1 MSQMHITLH
10 SVTFLTQHC
19 FNQGGFQMKFL
30 VFSVLLFCFVSN
42 AHALQNPNNTVVLI
56 SLDGFRWDYIE
67 KHGAPHLAAIAKS
80 GVRANKMQPVY
91 PTKTFPNH
99 LSIIT
104 GLLPINH
111 GVVDNRFCDS
121 KRNDCYSMGKG
132 RDDSTWFSGIPLWNL
147 ATMQGLKSA
156 SYFWPESDARF
167 NGMTPD
173 YYYHY
178 SKHSD
183 YQNRIEQIIQWLK
196 LPAPQRPQ
204 LVISYFSLVDSM
216 GHKYGPD
223 AEQTKQAV
231 QQVDA
236 LMGQLQQRL
245 DALEQEINLVIVSDH
260 GMSTVEPNQSI
271 AINNLPKDDK
281 FMVKNTGP
289 RVLIYANENTTAA
302 DISSYKAQLSKAA
315 KGRYTVLTDNQRAQ
329 YHYQNNGRTG
339 DIILQTTAPRSF
351 ADSGEVNY
359 LGTHG
364 YAYSDDMAATFI
376 ATGPAFKQGV
386 TLDKV
391 NNLDIYPLIAKVLG
405 IELLSKID
413 SDGATLWPALKN

>member
-104 GLLPINH
+104 GLLPIKH

-173 YYYHY
+173 YYY

-245 DALEQEINLVIVSDH
+245 AALEQDVNLVIVSDH
-260 GMSTVEPNQSI
+260 GMSTVAPNQSI
-271 AINNLPKDDK
+271 AISSLPKDDK

-289 RVLIYANENTTAA
+289 RVLIYADENTTAA
-302 DISSYKAQLSKAA
+302 DISAYKERLNKAA
-315 KGRYTVLTDNQRAQ
+315 KGRYIVLTDSQRAQ

-339 DIILQTTAPRSF
+339 DIILQTTAPKTF
-351 ADSGEVNY
+351 ADTGKVNY

-376 ATGPAFKQGV
+376 ANGPAFKQGI

-391 NNLDIYPLIAKVLG
+391 NNLDIYPMVAKVLG
-405 IELLSKID
+405 IEVLSKID
-413 SDGATLWPALKN
+413 SDGATLWPALNN

>member
-1 MSQMHITLH
+1 MRLLSLIFVFIAITSLD
-10 SVTFLTQHC
+10 L
-19 FNQGGFQMKFL
+19 
-30 VFSVLLFCFVSN
+30 N
-42 AHALQNPNNTVVLI
+42 ASDEQTVVLI

-67 KHGAPHLAAIAKS
+67 KHNAKNIAKIAEQ
-80 GVRANKMQPVY
+80 GVRGRKMRPVY

-121 KRNDCYSMGKG
+121 ERNECYSMGKG
-132 RDDSTWFSGIPLWNL
+132 KDDSTWFNGIPLWNL
-147 ATMQGLKSA
+147 ASMQGLKSA
-156 SYFWPESDARF
+156 TYFWPESDARF
-167 NGMTPD
+167 NGMLPD

-183 YQNRIEQIIQWLK
+183 YQNRVDQIVQWLT
-196 LPAPQRPQ
+196 LPKAQRPR
-204 LVISYFSLVDSM
+204 LVVSYFSLVDSM

-231 QQVDA
+231 HEVDA

-245 DALEQEINLVIVSDH
+245 DELEQGVNLVIVSDH
-260 GMSTVEPNQSI
+260 GMSAVAPEQSI
-271 AINNLPKDDK
+271 AISSLPSDDK

-302 DISSYKAQLSKAA
+302 DISTYKERLNKAA
-315 KGRYTVLTDNQRAQ
+315 KGRYTVLTDSQRAQ

-339 DIILQTTAPRSF
+339 DIILQTTAPKVFSNQGKV
-351 ADSGEVNY
+351 DY

-364 YAYSDDMAATFI
+364 FAYTDDMAATFI
-376 ATGPAFKQGV
+376 AMGPAFKEGI
-386 TLDKV
+386 TLNEV
-391 NNLDIYPLIAKVLG
+391 NNLDIYPMITKILG
-405 IELLSKID
+405 IQLLSKID
-413 SDGATLWPALKN
+413 GDGSTLWPALK

>member
-1 MSQMHITLH
+1 
-10 SVTFLTQHC
+10 
-19 FNQGGFQMKFL
+19 MKFL

-132 RDDSTWFSGIPLWNL
+132 KDDSTWFSGIPLWNL

-156 SYFWPESDARF
+156 
-167 NGMTPD
+167 
-173 YYYHY
+173 
-178 SKHSD
+178 
-183 YQNRIEQIIQWLK
+183 
-196 LPAPQRPQ
+196 
-204 LVISYFSLVDSM
+204 SYFSLVDSM

-245 DALEQEINLVIVSDH
+245 TALEQDVNLVIVSDH
-260 GMSTVEPNQSI
+260 GMSTVAPNQSI
-271 AINNLPKDDK
+271 AISSLPKDDK

-302 DISSYKAQLSKAA
+302 DISAYKERLNKAA
-315 KGRYTVLTDNQRAQ
+315 KGRYIVLTDSQRAQ

-339 DIILQTTAPRSF
+339 DIILQTTAPKTF
-351 ADSGEVNY
+351 ADTGKVNY

-376 ATGPAFKQGV
+376 ANGPAFKQGI

-391 NNLDIYPLIAKVLG
+391 NNLDIYPMIAKVLG
-405 IELLSKID
+405 IEVLSKID
-413 SDGATLWPALKN
+413 SDGATLWPALNN